1 MKEKE
6 LEGILE
12 SIFDGLYLVDL
23 QRKIHYWNRAAER
36 ITGFARDEVMG
47 TSCADDVLVH
57 VTADGCSLCRSGCP
71 LSAVMDDGEPRE
83 AEVFLHHK
91 QGHRLPVSVR
101 VSPLRD
107 IEGNITGGIEL
118 FSDISHREALALQIE
133 ELKRHA
139 LVDTLTGLPN
149 RRHLESVLKNSL
161 DQMKRVSVPFGIL
174 FADIDHF
181 KKFNDDHGHE
191 TGDLALKT
199 VAETLLTSV
208 PCLRH
213 DRTLGRRGIPR
224 DFPEHDPGVA
234 RGDRGTDPG
243 PGAGLPGPCRPV
255 GAVRHPFHRRHRRQA
270 RGFDAV
276 DPEKGGSFPLP
287 EQARGKKPGHRGRR
301 GTGAGAVNPGR
312 RFTRGTM
319 GKPLHFPGS
328 PLERPAA

>member
-57 VTADGCSLCRSGCP
+57 VTADGCSLCRNGCP

-199 VAETLLTSV
+199 AAETLLASV
-208 PCLRH
+208 RAFDTIGRWGGEEFLGIFPNTTPVSLAEIGERIRALVQSSRVHAGPSALSVTLSIGGTVARPGDSTQSILKRADLFLYRSKREGRNRVTVDGAEQAPEEIGNDEKEVSRH
-213 DRTLGRRGIPR
+213 DP
-224 DFPEHDPGVA
+224 
-234 RGDRGTDPG
+234 
-243 PGAGLPGPCRPV
+243 
-255 GAVRHPFHRRHRRQA
+255 
-270 RGFDAV
+270 
-276 DPEKGGSFPLP
+276 
-287 EQARGKKPGHRGRR
+287 
-301 GTGAGAVNPGR
+301 
-312 RFTRGTM
+312 
-319 GKPLHFPGS
+319 
-328 PLERPAA
+328 

>member
-1 MKEKE
+1 MRTEMKEKE

-23 QRKIHYWNRAAER
+23 QRKIRYWNRAAER

-107 IEGNITGGIEL
+107 LEGNITGGIEL
-118 FSDISHREALALQIE
+118 FTDISHREALALQIE

-139 LVDTLTGLPN
+139 LVDAVTGLPN

-161 DQMKRVSVPFGIL
+161 GQMERVSVPFGIL
-174 FADIDHF
+174 FADIDYF
-181 KKFNDDHGHE
+181 KKFNDDHGYE

-208 PCLRH
+208 R
-213 DRTLGRRGIPR
+213 
-224 DFPEHDPGVA
+224 A
-234 RGDRGTDPG
+234 
-243 PGAGLPGPCRPV
+243 
-255 GAVRHPFHRRHRRQA
+255 
-270 RGFDAV
+270 FDAIGRWGGEEFLGIFPNTTPASLAEIGERVRALVQASRVHAGPSALAVTLSIGGTVAVPGDSTQSILKRADLLLYRSKQEGRNRVIV
-276 DPEKGGSFPLP
+276 DGA
-287 EQARGKKPGHRGRR
+287 EQAPVH
-301 GTGAGAVNPGR
+301 
-312 RFTRGTM
+312 
-319 GKPLHFPGS
+319 
-328 PLERPAA
+328 ERK

>member
-23 QRKIHYWNRAAER
+23 QRKIRYWNRAAER

-107 IEGNITGGIEL
+107 LEGNITGGIEL
-118 FSDISHREALALQIE
+118 FTDISHREALALQIA

-139 LVDTLTGLPN
+139 LVDAVKGLPN

-161 DQMKRVSVPFGIL
+161 DQMERVSVPFGIL
-174 FADIDHF
+174 FADIDYF

-208 PCLRH
+208 R
-213 DRTLGRRGIPR
+213 
-224 DFPEHDPGVA
+224 A
-234 RGDRGTDPG
+234 
-243 PGAGLPGPCRPV
+243 
-255 GAVRHPFHRRHRRQA
+255 
-270 RGFDAV
+270 FDAIGRWGGEEFLGIFPNTTPASLAEIGERVRALVQASRDHAGPSALAVTLSIGGTVAVPGDSTQSILKRADLLLYRSKQEGRNRVIV
-276 DPEKGGSFPLP
+276 DGA
-287 EQARGKKPGHRGRR
+287 EQAPVH
-301 GTGAGAVNPGR
+301 
-312 RFTRGTM
+312 
-319 GKPLHFPGS
+319 
-328 PLERPAA
+328 ERK

>member
-36 ITGFARDEVMG
+36 IMGFARDEVMG

-208 PCLRH
+208 RAFDTIGRWGGEEFLGIFPNTTPASLAEIGERIRALVQASRVH
-213 DRTLGRRGIPR
+213 AGPSALSVTLSIGGT
-224 DFPEHDPGVA
+224 VA
-234 RGDRGTDPG
+234 RPGDSMQSILKRVDLFLYRSKQEGRNRVIVD
-243 PGAGLPGPCRPV
+243 GA
-255 GAVRHPFHRRHRRQA
+255 
-270 RGFDAV
+270 
-276 DPEKGGSFPLP
+276 
-287 EQARGKKPGHRGRR
+287 EQA
-301 GTGAGAVNPGR
+301 
-312 RFTRGTM
+312 
-319 GKPLHFPGS
+319 
-328 PLERPAA
+328 PAQ

>member
-23 QRKIHYWNRAAER
+23 QRKIRYWTRAAER

-107 IEGNITGGIEL
+107 LEGNITGGIEL
-118 FSDISHREALALQIE
+118 FTDISHREALALQIA

-139 LVDTLTGLPN
+139 LVDAVTGLPN

-161 DQMKRVSVPFGIL
+161 DQMERVSVPFGIL
-174 FADIDHF
+174 FADIDYF

-208 PCLRH
+208 R
-213 DRTLGRRGIPR
+213 
-224 DFPEHDPGVA
+224 A
-234 RGDRGTDPG
+234 
-243 PGAGLPGPCRPV
+243 
-255 GAVRHPFHRRHRRQA
+255 
-270 RGFDAV
+270 FDAIGRWGGEEFLGIFPNTTPASLAEIGERVRALVQASRVHAGPSALAVTLSIGGTVAVPGDSTQSILKRADLLLYRSKQEGRNRVIV
-276 DPEKGGSFPLP
+276 DGA
-287 EQARGKKPGHRGRR
+287 EQAPVH
-301 GTGAGAVNPGR
+301 
-312 RFTRGTM
+312 
-319 GKPLHFPGS
+319 
-328 PLERPAA
+328 ERK

>member
-23 QRKIHYWNRAAER
+23 QRKIRYWNRAAER

-107 IEGNITGGIEL
+107 LEGNITGGIEL
-118 FSDISHREALALQIE
+118 FTDISHREALALQIA

-139 LVDTLTGLPN
+139 LVDAVKGLPN

-161 DQMKRVSVPFGIL
+161 DQMERVSVPFGIL
-174 FADIDHF
+174 FADIDYF

-208 PCLRH
+208 R
-213 DRTLGRRGIPR
+213 
-224 DFPEHDPGVA
+224 A
-234 RGDRGTDPG
+234 
-243 PGAGLPGPCRPV
+243 
-255 GAVRHPFHRRHRRQA
+255 
-270 RGFDAV
+270 FDAIGRWGGEEFLGIFPNTTPASLAEIGERVRALVQASRVHAGPSALAVTLSIGGTVAVPGDSTQSILKRADLLLYRSKQEGRNRVIV
-276 DPEKGGSFPLP
+276 DGA
-287 EQARGKKPGHRGRR
+287 EQAPVH
-301 GTGAGAVNPGR
+301 
-312 RFTRGTM
+312 
-319 GKPLHFPGS
+319 
-328 PLERPAA
+328 ERK